1 MEKVVNQYSELTK
14 TSEPIEQAEILVHGR
29 LFELACKTSVCSH
42 KLNLVPASGGEDLAA
57 ITAFSS
63 AEKHGFST

>member
-1 MEKVVNQYSELTK
+1 MEKVVVPHSWLTQISRH
-14 TSEPIEQAEILVHGR
+14 TEQAEILMPGKI
-29 LFELACKTSVCSH
+29 FELACKTSVCSH

>member
-1 MEKVVNQYSELTK
+1 MKEIDKHT
-14 TSEPIEQAEILVHGR
+14 EQAQISMPGK

-42 KLNLVPASGGEDLAA
+42 KLNLVPASGREDLAA

-63 AEKHGFST
+63 AEKHCFST

>member
-1 MEKVVNQYSELTK
+1 MKENDKHT
-14 TSEPIEQAEILVHGR
+14 EQAEFPMPGK

-63 AEKHGFST
+63 AGKHCFST